1 MTAETTTNPT
11 PPPNDTT
18 ATLTPAIGGAAAMS
32 VETRGKSLGDH
43 VTTPGEDAWNAG
55 KEFWKKDFG

>member
-11 PPPNDTT
+11 PQPNDTT

-32 VETRGKSLGDH
+32 VEVGGKSLGDRTAD
-43 VTTPGEDAWNAG
+43 VGEWVYRG
-55 KEFWKKDFG
+55 IKGFFS